1 MRIPPDTDS
10 ATKPQPRVVARQSP
24 GLHLIGDLYGCRGH
38 AGLMTDAPALE
49 AFCKQAVLDAG
60 LTIVGSLFHSFGEGE
75 GVTGAVVLA
84 ESHLA
89 LHTWPEDDYVTLDV
103 YVCSYTNDNSAKAE
117 RLFELVMQAFDP
129 SEPHLHRV
137 VRA

>member
-89 LHTWPEDDYVTLDV
+89 LHTWPEDNYVTLDV
-103 YVCSYTNDNSAKAE
+103 YVCSYSSDNSTKAE
-117 RLFELVMQAFDP
+117 RLFELLMQAFSP
-129 SEPHLHRV
+129 AEPHLHRV